1 MESMGGRRNMDRE
14 GSYRLDNRQYYCCFS
29 GWDFNSGGRLGQVT
43 TGLYGLGDKAVLYG
57 KAHKEGTIEDGKF

>member
-1 MESMGGRRNMDRE
+1 MLHR
-14 GSYRLDNRQYYCCFS
+14 YNRQYYCCFS